1 MFANMLM
8 WWVRGVE
15 GDMWVGD
22 ACEIWAHSSA
32 KLRQGCAEQAQR
44 TSHTVRL
51 CCPGGPGARA
61 KGGAAS
67 MDGKGASRVKAPGN
81 PARAYLAMVSP
92 QISPVRGCLARKRLN
107 NISFLQ
113 RR

>member
-1 MFANMLM
+1 
-8 WWVRGVE
+8 
-15 GDMWVGD
+15 
-22 ACEIWAHSSA
+22 
-32 KLRQGCAEQAQR
+32 
-44 TSHTVRL
+44 
-51 CCPGGPGARA
+51 
-61 KGGAAS
+61 

-113 RR
+113 RRWAPGSQQRLVATMKVMELEVCPLWGAMQAAMAVASWASK